1 MAVKYFGSDIPA
13 KRESGEYD
21 DDLISTASQVKA
33 EVEKYLEELQFAK
46 ALTSLWRLISR
57 ANKYIDET
65 TPWVLGKDE
74 SKKDRLA
81 CVIYNLCE
89 TLRIISVLL
98 TPFMPQTAE
107 SIQKQI
113 GVSGEE
119 ITWDSTE
126 SFGAHNGSGK
136 MCIRDSIRFCNRVK
150 GCGRLVQNNKR
161 RFFIKGTGKHQL
173 LCLSA
178 GQFRSVFVNRSV

>member
-1 MAVKYFGSDIPA
+1 MCIRDRLGIGSGAGVIFGATGGVMEAALRSA
-13 KRESGEYD
+13 Y
-21 DDLISTASQVKA
+21 
-33 EVEKYLEELQFAK
+33 YLVTGRNPDPCLLYTSHLDGLQFTK
-46 ALTSLWRLISR
+46 ALTSLWRLVSR

-65 TPWVLGKDE
+65 APWVLGKDE

-113 GVSGEE
+113 GVSGNEV
-119 ITWDSTE
+119 TWDSLDKFGLHKGNGISKGDNLFPRLDTE
-126 SFGAHNGSGK
+126 KELEELQSLLEKSNKERK
-136 MCIRDSIRFCNRVK
+136 MTKDSEK
-150 GCGRLVQNNKR
+150 
-161 RFFIKGTGKHQL
+161 
-173 LCLSA
+173 
-178 GQFRSVFVNRSV
+178 